1 MKKAIIICLFL
12 ALILITAVAFV
23 CGAVESYQYDMDP
36 QNGVDLLEGLGAA
49 FLLIIGAFVVF
60 YEFDLFYT
68 VYYLFV
74 KQRTITRSLLN
85 ILANLSLVLIFVYTN
100 LSNIYM
106 ELRVYEEIPLI
117 LFLVY
122 IVLRL
127 ANAVI
132 ATVFSD

>member
-1 MKKAIIICLFL
+1 
-12 ALILITAVAFV
+12 
-23 CGAVESYQYDMDP
+23 
-36 QNGVDLLEGLGAA
+36 
-49 FLLIIGAFVVF
+49 
-60 YEFDLFYT
+60 
-68 VYYLFV
+68 
-74 KQRTITRSLLN
+74 
-85 ILANLSLVLIFVYTN
+85 
-100 LSNIYM
+100 M